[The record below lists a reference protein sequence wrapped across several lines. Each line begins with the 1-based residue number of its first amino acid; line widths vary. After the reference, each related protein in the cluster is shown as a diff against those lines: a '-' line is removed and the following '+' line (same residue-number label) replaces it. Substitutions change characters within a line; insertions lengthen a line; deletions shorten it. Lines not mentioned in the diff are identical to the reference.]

1 MATDDRRRADK
12 FRSRSRLPRLRHL
25 RRKIEG
31 EGALLNE
38 LGPRHQPFVV
48 SRIELLENRTMRFYG
63 RPSQVNMR
71 RFRGMMALVPL
82 VIVDVI
88 EWSFYEPQEQG
99 ANYGNGPKGSHG
111 MI

>member
-1 MATDDRRRADK
+1 
-12 FRSRSRLPRLRHL
+12 LPRLRHL

-31 EGALLNE
+31 EGALLNGLE
-38 LGPRHQPFVV
+38 PSHQPFVV
-48 SRIELLENRTMRFYG
+48 SRIELLENRTMRIYG
-63 RPSQVNMR
+63 RASQVNMR
-71 RFRGMMALVPL
+71 RFRGMMALVAL

-88 EWSFYEPQEQG
+88 EWRFDEPQEQG